1 LNSARH
7 AASTSGS
14 AINCLSAVSTKIPI
28 LLGHDFWIF
37 HVPKLPRYGF
47 WSMLHE
53 GRADFCLLVGSLYL
67 SIEGGGKWS
76 FDALLSHDHSRL
88 SD

>member
-1 LNSARH
+1 MPLQLLARPSI
-7 AASTSGS
+7 AFQ
-14 AINCLSAVSTKIPI
+14 LSQPEIPI

>member
-1 LNSARH
+1 
-7 AASTSGS
+7 
-14 AINCLSAVSTKIPI
+14 
-28 LLGHDFWIF
+28 
-37 HVPKLPRYGF
+37 
-47 WSMLHE
+47 MLHE
-53 GRADFCLLVGSLYL
+53 GRADYCLLVGSLYL